1 MKLSIAD
8 KIYLIDEVITNEVE
22 WSDYPTDDLQNAWVD
37 IKDIVKQFYKEVK
50 EWMLIAINQ
59 DT

>member
-8 KIYLIDEVITNEVE
+8 KINLIDDVVTNEVE

-37 IKDIVKQFYKEVK
+37 IKDIVNQFYKEVDN
-50 EWMLIAINQ
+50 EE
-59 DT
+59 